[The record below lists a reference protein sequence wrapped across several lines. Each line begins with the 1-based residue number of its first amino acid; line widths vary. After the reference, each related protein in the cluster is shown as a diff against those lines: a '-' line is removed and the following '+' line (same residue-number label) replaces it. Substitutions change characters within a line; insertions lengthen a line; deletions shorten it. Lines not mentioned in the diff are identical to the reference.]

1 MTRTHPS
8 KVQDE
13 KKHKPKRKQKQTIN
27 KNKVKALSKLDPW
40 QQWNGA
46 LKYVMKRTYV
56 TSCSKELWHIS
67 VW

>member
-40 QQWNGA
+40 QQ
-46 LKYVMKRTYV
+46 
-56 TSCSKELWHIS
+56 
-67 VW
+67 